1 MCDGHPALYFDEYEK
16 PGPTC
21 DYPTNTICTARD
33 PDCGECEAWQ
43 DCEVRKILLSPKYKQ

>member
-21 DYPTNTICTARD
+21 DYPTNTNCTARD
-33 PDCGECEAWQ
+33 PKCGECEAWQ
-43 DCEVRKILLSPKYKQ
+43 DCEVRKILLNPKNKQ